1 MNCLCHY
8 ARVLQRL
15 ATLISR
21 LAVTMANNEAA
32 IKQAKSASDAA
43 AQLLKQE
50 KVEQEEDQQKEANVS
65 NEIKELQE
73 GEKLL
78 LYMDQYDKKQIYF
91 VWLVYKMHS

>member
-1 MNCLCHY
+1 M
-8 ARVLQRL
+8 LQRL